1 MTPLSGWKEIASHLN
16 QSVRTVQR
24 WEDFGLPVHRIKA
37 NHAGHVVAFVE
48 EIEAWERSA
57 PLRYQNRINALTADV
72 KSLKK
77 EVSLLKDRLNHG
89 NHPVRKF
96 RSKAASKDMAA

>member
-1 MTPLSGWKEIASHLN
+1 MRTLSGWKEIAGHLN

-24 WEDFGLPVHRIKA
+24 WEDFGLPIHRIKT

-48 EIEAWERSA
+48 EVEAWEKSA
-57 PLRYQNRINALTADV
+57 PLRYENRINALIADV

-77 EVSLLKDRLNHG
+77 EVALLRERLNQR
-89 NHPVRKF
+89 NHSFRKLG
-96 RSKAASKDMAA
+96 SKAASKDLAA